1 MRFIYLT
8 IIIFCVSL
16 KSFVLLAHDSFA
28 DLVEDLVPSVVS
40 IASKTI
46 RTAII
51 ISTENSVKSFD
62 FEDPFLLSIF
72 DIIGGAKILTT
83 NEVTQLVN
91 HEGAELVDIRNQKEF
106 ENGHIINAKNISL
119 QELSSQWGKL
129 KKSSNKGIILY
140 CTNGSISLREAQKL
154 AKQGEETIYCMKGGI
169 RSWQNANL
177 PLTKG

>member
-1 MRFIYLT
+1 MEKFPE
-8 IIIFCVSL
+8 
-16 KSFVLLAHDSFA
+16 FVLNHPYLFS
-28 DLVEDLVPSVVS
+28 
-40 IASKTI
+40 
-46 RTAII
+46 
-51 ISTENSVKSFD
+51 
-62 FEDPFLLSIF
+62 LLFVILTLLIWNIF
-72 DIIGGAKILTT
+72 GDIIGGAKILTT

-177 PLTKG
+177 PLTIG